1 MDLSALKSAIHSGD
15 YLWKKHSL
23 VRLAER
29 NITQDEALEV
39 ILNGDVIEEYPDD
52 QPYPSCLMFEEVNG
66 RPLHLVV
73 ALDPG
78 DNFVYI
84 ITVYEPSL
92 DEFKPDYRTRRN

>member
-1 MDLSALKSAIHSGD
+1 MEVSALRPAINHGD
-15 YLWKKHSL
+15 YLWKKHCL

-29 NITQDEALEV
+29 NISQDEALEV
-39 ILNGDVIEEYPDD
+39 ILDGEVIEDYPDD
-52 QPYPSCLMFEEVNG
+52 EPYPSCLMFKEVNG

-73 ALDPG
+73 ALDLD
-78 DNFVYI
+78 DNFAYV